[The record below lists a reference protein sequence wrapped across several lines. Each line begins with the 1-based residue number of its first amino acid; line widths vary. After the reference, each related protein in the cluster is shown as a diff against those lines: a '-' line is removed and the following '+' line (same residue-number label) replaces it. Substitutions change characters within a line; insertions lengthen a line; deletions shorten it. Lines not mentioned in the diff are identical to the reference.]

1 MIFFTFM
8 LKERGLCSIQE
19 PCLLTKHDSALKNNN
34 SLPTP
39 VADPDLE
46 LGGGGGGLDLLA
58 MAAIFLTLISSF
70 FTENNG
76 GGGGGA
82 RAPPLDPP
90 LILCTKNSRR

>member
-46 LGGGGGGLDLLA
+46 LGGGGGLDLLA

-76 GGGGGA
+76 GGGGG